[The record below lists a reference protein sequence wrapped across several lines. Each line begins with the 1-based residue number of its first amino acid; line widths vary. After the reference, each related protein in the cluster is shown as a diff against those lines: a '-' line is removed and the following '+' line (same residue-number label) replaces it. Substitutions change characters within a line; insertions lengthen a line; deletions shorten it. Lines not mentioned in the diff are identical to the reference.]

1 MFFLLSPIADDD
13 DETPT
18 VSEGWT
24 LAVSATPPAFA
35 EVDTAAPIA
44 WSMVAEVAPALWT
57 TVPDTTGAWSLGA

>member
-24 LAVSATPPAFA
+24 LVVSATPPAVV
-35 EVDTAAPIA
+35 EVDTAAPVA
-44 WSMVAEVAPALWT
+44 WSMVAEVAPALWAT
-57 TVPDTTGAWSLGA
+57 ALDTTGAWSLGA